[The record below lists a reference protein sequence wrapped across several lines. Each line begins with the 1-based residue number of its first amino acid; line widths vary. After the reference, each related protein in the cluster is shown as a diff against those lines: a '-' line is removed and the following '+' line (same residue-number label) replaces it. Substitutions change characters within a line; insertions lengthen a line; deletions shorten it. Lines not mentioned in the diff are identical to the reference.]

1 MAEPNGKLAEKEEKI
16 PEKQTIE
23 EVVEEAK
30 VLEAEATIQD
40 AEEAKKTEEEA
51 KVPEVEVDLDEE
63 REKTKKETIET
74 VQKEIVEPL
83 KKEIIDLKKVMEP
96 EEKDDYDKFVEKY
109 TAENGKAPEWK
120 QVATFLEERAV
131 NRIKAEQQAEKEKAE
146 TEKTNQEKTKQELVE
161 QNVKIWNNQLDE
173 MEKAGMIPKME
184 KNEKGDE
191 GFDARIKLYGDMQS
205 TFGEGKTPVTNM
217 YEVYSKFYKQG
228 RPQGAQPAGADA
240 PISMGTNAEPEDEQD
255 FKYDEIHQGARNL
268 ESFIANTLKKVGIGK

>member
-1 MAEPNGKLAEKEEKI
+1 MAEPNGNLPKEEEKI

-40 AEEAKKTEEEA
+40 AEAAKQEEEKA
-51 KVPEVEVDLDEE
+51 KIPEVEVDLDAE

-83 KKEIIDLKKVMEP
+83 KKEIIDLKQVMQP

-131 NRIKAEQQAEKEKAE
+131 NRIKSEQLAEKEKE
-146 TEKTNQEKTKQELVE
+146 TTEKATQEKQKQELVE
-161 QNVKIWNNQLDE
+161 QNVKIWNSQLDE
-173 MEKAGMIPKME
+173 MEKNGMIPKME
-184 KNEKGDE
+184 KNETGDE
-191 GFDARIKLYGDMQS
+191 GLI
-205 TFGEGKTPVTNM
+205 
-217 YEVYSKFYKQG
+217 
-228 RPQGAQPAGADA
+228 
-240 PISMGTNAEPEDEQD
+240 
-255 FKYDEIHQGARNL
+255 
-268 ESFIANTLKKVGIGK
+268 